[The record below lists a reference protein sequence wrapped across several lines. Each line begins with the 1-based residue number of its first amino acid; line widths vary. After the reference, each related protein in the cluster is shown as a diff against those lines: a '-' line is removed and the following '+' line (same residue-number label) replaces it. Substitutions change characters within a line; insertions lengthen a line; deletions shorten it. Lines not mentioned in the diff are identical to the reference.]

1 MPLHGAICRSLERKL
16 LIFLGLGFFFAS
28 QLRWRSAWR
37 AKLAREPEGRGDVP
51 DCPRLLLCNA
61 MPRYPVPDRS
71 NFTPN
76 QCLDDDWLPEGDI
89 NATSG
94 TLPDGR
100 PYVLEG
106 WFAEGMTLVTYFF
119 SVRDLEEASPEQL
132 LALLQVELEA
142 AKVPEKWRKKPGVLK
157 ILDASGNEMYSL
169 TFVVGM
175 PPF

>member
-1 MPLHGAICRSLERKL
+1 
-16 LIFLGLGFFFAS
+16 
-28 QLRWRSAWR
+28 
-37 AKLAREPEGRGDVP
+37 
-51 DCPRLLLCNA
+51 
-61 MPRYPVPDRS
+61 MPRHPVPDRS

-76 QCLDDDWLPEGDI
+76 QFLDDDSLPEGDI

-106 WFAEGMTLVTYFF
+106 WFTEGMTLVTYFF

-132 LALLQVELEA
+132 LALLRPELEA
-142 AKVPEKWRKKPGVLK
+142 AAVPEEFRRLTPKEMHR
-157 ILDASGNEMYSL
+157 ILDASGNEVYSL

-175 PPF
+175 PP

>member
-1 MPLHGAICRSLERKL
+1 
-16 LIFLGLGFFFAS
+16 
-28 QLRWRSAWR
+28 
-37 AKLAREPEGRGDVP
+37 
-51 DCPRLLLCNA
+51 

-76 QCLDDDWLPEGDI
+76 EFLEDDSLPEGDI

-106 WFAEGMTLVTYFF
+106 WFTEGMTLVTYFF
-119 SVRDLEEASPEQL
+119 SVRDLEEASPDQL
-132 LALLQVELEA
+132 LALLLPELEA
-142 AKVPEKWRKKPGVLK
+142 AAVPEEFRRLDEDVRK
-157 ILDASGNEMYSL
+157 ILDASGNEIYSL

-175 PPF
+175 PS